1 MLVRMRCSKRK
12 SFYSLLTAA
21 KNCEIG
27 QGTCRALTGGD
38 VKGKKKNILYV
49 FVASVIYLPLGMHDV
64 EKSEKRN

>member
-1 MLVRMRCSKRK
+1 M
-12 SFYSLLTAA
+12 LTAA

-49 FVASVIYLPLGMHDV
+49 FAASVIYLPLGMHDV